1 MRICHQ
7 CGRITSGKP
16 SFCIW
21 CGRSYNVRLCPR
33 LHANPRDAQSCSTC
47 GSHDLSIPQQKLP
60 LWFKP
65 LIFLAGLVPGILLLS
80 VSLVYLA
87 YFIYR
92 LIVSP
97 SSLLLPML
105 LGLLLGVLWLLW
117 MHVPFFLV
125 RMIAKR
131 R

>member
-1 MRICHQ
+1 
-7 CGRITSGKP
+7 
-16 SFCIW
+16 
-21 CGRSYNVRLCPR
+21 
-33 LHANPRDAQSCSTC
+33 
-47 GSHDLSIPQQKLP
+47 LSIPQQKLP

-131 R
+131 RSRR